1 MKYKAIVFDCDGTL
15 LDTISDLTNAV
26 NFALQSVNA
35 PMQTDVDTL
44 GMVGNGIKKLVERSL
59 PDNKKE
65 LFDVAFKKFKEYY
78 NDHYD
83 DFTKP
88 YQGIPETLQILKEK
102 GYVLLLVSNKN
113 TLFLEKLY
121 NKFFYDTISVSL
133 GETEGLKPK
142 PAPDMVEYV
151 VKKVGID
158 KKDAVY
164 VGDSDVDIQTAKNSG
179 LDCISV
185 SWGFKTREDL
195 IKYGANII
203 IDAPQ
208 ELLEMV

>member
-35 PMQTDVDTL
+35 PMQTDKDTL

-78 NDHYD
+78 NNHYD

-88 YQGIPETLQILKEK
+88 YPGIPETLQILKEK

-121 NKFFYDTISVSL
+121 NKFFCDTISVSL
-133 GETEGLKPK
+133 GETEGLKAK

-151 VKKVGID
+151 LKKVGID

>member
-133 GETEGLKPK
+133 GETEGLKSK

-151 VKKVGID
+151 LKKVGID